1 MSSLAAGLN
10 WMHTSL
16 GSRMYPEAPVHKD
29 IAISD
34 IANGLALICRYG
46 GQGDVYKFYSVAE
59 HSVLMAQYA
68 LEDAGSFAA
77 MDVLLHDASEAYL
90 GDLVPAVKN
99 AVGSSYEALED
110 SITNAV
116 MHKYSRHHDFRD
128 YAKTIDGRIVPTEK
142 AALMRHPQPWPSD
155 AADPLPVGIECW
167 YPAQA
172 KLRFLI
178 LWEELRRMNGLPDED
193 WEI

>member
-1 MSSLAAGLN
+1 MSSLTAGLD

-16 GSRMYPEAPVHKD
+16 GLRMYPEAPVHKD

-34 IANGLALICRYG
+34 IANGLALICRYS

-59 HSVLMAQYA
+59 HSVLLAEYA
-68 LEDAGSFAA
+68 LEDVGSFAA
-77 MDVLLHDASEAYL
+77 MYVLLHDAAEAYL

-116 MHKYSRHHDFRD
+116 MHRYSRHHNFRD
-128 YAKTIDGRIVPTEK
+128 YAKAIDRRIVPTEK
-142 AALMRHPQPWPSD
+142 AALMRYPLPWPSD
-155 AADPLPVGIECW
+155 AADPLPVEIKRWGPVE
-167 YPAQA
+167 A
-172 KLRFLI
+172 KMHFLNM
-178 LWEELRRMNGLPDED
+178 WEELRRMNGLPGEY

>member
-1 MSSLAAGLN
+1 MSLTRDLN

-16 GSRMYPEAPVHKD
+16 GLRMYPEAPVHKD

-46 GQGDVYKFYSVAE
+46 GQGNVYKFYSVAE

-68 LEDAGSFAA
+68 LGDAGSFAA
-77 MDVLLHDASEAYL
+77 MYVLLHDASEAYL

-116 MHKYSRHHDFRD
+116 MRKYCGHHNFKH
-128 YAKTIDGRIVPTEK
+128 YAKTLDRRIVPTEK

-167 YPAQA
+167 RPAEA
-172 KLRFLI
+172 KMRFLQM
-178 LWEELRRMNGLPDED
+178 WEELRRVNGLPGEY

>member
-1 MSSLAAGLN
+1 MSSLTAGLN

-16 GSRMYPEAPVHKD
+16 GSRMYPEAPVHKN

-77 MDVLLHDASEAYL
+77 MYVLLHDASEAYL

-99 AVGSSYEALED
+99 AVGSSYAVLED
-110 SITNAV
+110 AIMNDI
-116 MHKYSRHHDFRD
+116 MRKYSAHHDFRD
-128 YAKTIDGRIVPTEK
+128 YAKTIDRRIVPTEK

-167 YPAQA
+167 RPVEA
-172 KLRFLI
+172 KMRFLSM
-178 LWEELRRMNGLPDED
+178 WEDLRQMNGLPDED

>member
-1 MSSLAAGLN
+1 MSSLTKDLN

-16 GSRMYPEAPVHKD
+16 GLRMYPEAPTHKG

-34 IANGLALICRYG
+34 IANGLALICRYS

-77 MDVLLHDASEAYL
+77 MYVLLHDASEAYL

-99 AVGSSYEALED
+99 AVGSSYRVLEYA
-110 SITNAV
+110 ITNDI
-116 MHKYSRHHDFRD
+116 MHKYSAHHDFRY
-128 YAKTIDGRIVPTEK
+128 YAEGLDRRIVPTEK
-142 AALMRHPQPWPSD
+142 AALIRHPQPWPSD
-155 AADPLPVGIECW
+155 VADPLPVEIECW
-167 YPAQA
+167 DPVKA
-172 KLRFLI
+172 KMRFLQM
-178 LWEELRRMNGLPDED
+178 WEELRQMNGLPHER

>member
-16 GSRMYPEAPVHKD
+16 GLRMYPEAPVHKS

-59 HSVLMAQYA
+59 HSVLLAQYA
-68 LEDAGSFAA
+68 LEDVGSFAA
-77 MDVLLHDASEAYL
+77 MYVLLHDASEAYL

-116 MHKYSRHHDFRD
+116 MHKYCRHHNFKH
-128 YAKTIDGRIVPTEK
+128 YAKTLDRRIVPTEK

-155 AADPLPVGIECW
+155 EADPLPVGIECW

-178 LWEELRRMNGLPDED
+178 LWEELRRMNGLPHER
-193 WEI
+193 WEV

>member
-1 MSSLAAGLN
+1 MSSLTTGLD

-16 GSRMYPEAPVHKD
+16 GLRMHPEAPVHKN

-59 HSVLMAQYA
+59 HSVLLAKYA
-68 LEDAGSFAA
+68 LEDVGSFAA
-77 MDVLLHDASEAYL
+77 MYVLLHDASEAYL

-99 AVGSSYEALED
+99 AVGPSYEAMED
-110 SITNAV
+110 SVTNAIMDRYCPV
-116 MHKYSRHHDFRD
+116 HRFRD
-128 YAKTIDGRIVPTEK
+128 YAKTLDKRIVPTEK

-155 AADPLPVGIECW
+155 AANPLPVKIKCW
-167 YPAQA
+167 HPVEA
-172 KLRFLI
+172 KKRFLQT
-178 LWEELRRMNGLPDED
+178 WEELRYVNGLPHER

>member
-1 MSSLAAGLN
+1 MSLTRDLN

-16 GSRMYPEAPVHKD
+16 GLRMYPEAPVHKD

-59 HSVLMAQYA
+59 HSVLMARYA
-68 LEDAGSFAA
+68 LGDVGSFAA
-77 MDVLLHDASEAYL
+77 MYVLLHDASEAYL

-99 AVGSSYEALED
+99 AVGPSYEALED

-116 MHKYSRHHDFRD
+116 MHKYSRHHNFRD
-128 YAKTIDGRIVPTEK
+128 YAKAIDMRIVPTEK
-142 AALMRHPQPWPSD
+142 AALMRHSQPWPSD
-155 AADPLPVGIECW
+155 AVDPLPVEIKCW
-167 YPAQA
+167 RPVEA
-172 KLRFLI
+172 KMRFLQM
-178 LWEELRRMNGLPDED
+178 WEELRYVNGLPHER

>member
-1 MSSLAAGLN
+1 MSSLTAGLD

-16 GSRMYPEAPVHKD
+16 GLRMYPEAPVHKN

-59 HSVLMAQYA
+59 HSVLLAQYA
-68 LEDAGSFAA
+68 LEDVGSFAA
-77 MDVLLHDASEAYL
+77 MYVLLHDASEAYL

-99 AVGSSYEALED
+99 AVGSSYAVLED
-110 SITNAV
+110 AIMNDI
-116 MHKYSRHHDFRD
+116 MRKYSAHHDFRD
-128 YAKTIDGRIVPTEK
+128 YAKTIDRRIVPTEK
-142 AALMRHPQPWPSD
+142 AALMRHPRPWPSD
-155 AADPLPVGIECW
+155 AADPLPVEIECW
-167 YPAQA
+167 RPAEA
-172 KLRFLI
+172 KMRFLQM
-178 LWEELRRMNGLPDED
+178 WEELRRMNGLPDED

>member
-1 MSSLAAGLN
+1 MSLTRGLN
-10 WMHTSL
+10 WLHTSL
-16 GSRMYPEAPVHKD
+16 GGRFTPENPEEED
-29 IAISD
+29 IHISD

-77 MDVLLHDASEAYL
+77 MYVLLHDASEAYL

-99 AVGSSYEALED
+99 AVGPSYEALED

-116 MHKYSRHHDFRD
+116 MHKYSRHHNFRD
-128 YAKTIDGRIVPTEK
+128 YAKAIDTRIVPTEK

-155 AADPLPVGIECW
+155 AADPLPVKIKCW
-167 YPAQA
+167 GPVEA
-172 KLRFLI
+172 KMRFLI
-178 LWEELRRMNGLPDED
+178 LWEELRYMNGLPHER

>member
-1 MSSLAAGLN
+1 MSSLTAGLN

-16 GSRMYPEAPVHKD
+16 GLRMYPEAPVHKN

-77 MDVLLHDASEAYL
+77 MYVLLHDASEAYL

-116 MHKYSRHHDFRD
+116 MYKYSRHHNFRD
-128 YAKTIDGRIVPTEK
+128 YAKTLDRRIVPTEK

-155 AADPLPVGIECW
+155 AADPLPVKIECW
-167 YPAQA
+167 HPVEA
-172 KLRFLI
+172 KMRFLSM
-178 LWEELRRMNGLPDED
+178 WEDLRQMNGLPDED

>member
-1 MSSLAAGLN
+1 MSLTRDLN

-16 GSRMYPEAPVHKD
+16 GSRMYPEAPVHKN

-68 LEDAGSFAA
+68 LKDVGSFAA
-77 MDVLLHDASEAYL
+77 MYVLLHDASEAYL

-116 MHKYSRHHDFRD
+116 MHKYCGHHNFRD
-128 YAKTIDGRIVPTEK
+128 YAKTLDRRIVPTEK

-155 AADPLPVGIECW
+155 AADPLPVEIKYWGPVE
-167 YPAQA
+167 A
-172 KLRFLI
+172 KMRFLQM
-178 LWEELRRMNGLPDED
+178 WEELRYMNGLPHER
-193 WEI
+193 WEV